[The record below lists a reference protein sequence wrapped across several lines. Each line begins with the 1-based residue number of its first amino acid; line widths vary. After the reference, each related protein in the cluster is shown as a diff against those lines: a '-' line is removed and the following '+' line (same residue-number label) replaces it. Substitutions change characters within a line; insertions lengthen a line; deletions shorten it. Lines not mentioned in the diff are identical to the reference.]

1 MYHAWGH
8 ISSYISLS
16 RRMSSI
22 DCWKFA
28 FVWLL
33 SKACWQD
40 SVLLKHLCAE
50 KSSRWIW
57 SEKHKWQIAIKR
69 PDTNHKLLWKDRRQ
83 ITDSF
88 NFKDNPVNICVDS
101 TSGTLM
107 SSRSTFDEETNYIS
121 KDTINN
127 ITKRQSNCESSLYWH
142 QKLLCGIFRSRPLLL
157 FLVCHRIVPKSSEQK
172 RIYRIRVSF

>member
-127 ITKRQSNCESSLYWH
+127 ITKETNQLQKQDILLPSKTAVRNFSLPPSVFVTRLPQNCPQKFSANKDL
-142 QKLLCGIFRSRPLLL
+142 QKLN
-157 FLVCHRIVPKSSEQK
+157 
-172 RIYRIRVSF
+172 